1 MLRGLRREGAAG
13 CTSGPSPEHTATP
26 TQRPPSQPGPRQQR
40 SRGPASAGPSPL
52 RSGGEGTARPGWGT
66 GLRRVAQGARACSW
80 GPRIC
85 PGLRGD
91 EACNLGGPEAMG
103 SAPGQSRPRGSLAT
117 GCWWCCPGGR
127 TDGGTASPE
136 PPRQPARGP
145 RVCVR
150 PASAPRAP
158 PAERA
163 DDLFPVEARG
173 EAAPSAGLPGQPRR
187 GASPSREPTE
197 EGPRPR
203 APVFPAA
210 EHPRGSPAPS
220 HPTPR
225 RPAVPA
231 ASCAP
236 RHTPSP
242 ATGARA
248 GRRAHG
254 QEAGWLSQHD
264 PAAAPLGH
272 TGCLGHSSE
281 AARTPS
287 PLQPKGLGP
296 GVLQAPSWAWGLPDT
311 PPHLHRTGPPPPA
324 RPARAQGFEHPCTV
338 RPWTVLLPLRASVS
352 PRGPWGELPEL
363 PLGRAER
370 PPCPR
375 KDLCCGTLRRCRL
388 PPASG
393 QPRASSPPA
402 EP

>member
-1 MLRGLRREGAAG
+1 M
-13 CTSGPSPEHTATP
+13 
-26 TQRPPSQPGPRQQR
+26 
-40 SRGPASAGPSPL
+40 
-52 RSGGEGTARPGWGT
+52 
-66 GLRRVAQGARACSW
+66 
-80 GPRIC
+80 
-85 PGLRGD
+85 
-91 EACNLGGPEAMG
+91 
-103 SAPGQSRPRGSLAT
+103 
-117 GCWWCCPGGR
+117 
-127 TDGGTASPE
+127 
-136 PPRQPARGP
+136 
-145 RVCVR
+145 CVR

-187 GASPSREPTE
+187 GASPSPEPTE

-311 PPHLHRTGPPPPA
+311 PPRLHRTGPPPPA

-338 RPWTVLLPLRASVS
+338 RPWAVLLPLRASVS

-393 QPRASSPPA
+393 QPRASSPPG
-402 EP
+402 EPQGSSPPRPALGARPVHAQQPLLPFPPPAAGGTATPHHPARAGSRRPRTSFLEAVASGGYRTINLSREQEA